1 LRWGP
6 WFPATEGDRQQQAAA
21 LQMNRESGNLSRET
35 AVHSLAKNY
44 EIEDVTAELTLIEAD
59 QQAEDKR
66 LIAVE
71 NAKIQGKVN
80 VTT

>member
-1 LRWGP
+1 
-6 WFPATEGDRQQQAAA
+6 
-21 LQMNRESGNLSRET
+21 
-35 AVHSLAKNY
+35 LAQNY